1 MSCVHFVCH
10 FYILCSFCVLVDPRQ
25 IDSRIRAADHNSFL
39 ENSSLSLIIGVP
51 VAVIVVV
58 VIVTVYMVWHR
69 QKQTPK
75 QQKPVVRHPAPPA
88 RRSPL
93 PPPMAPQQ
101 AYQPTKQ
108 YEHAYSAVPTQQYHV
123 APAPS
128 REQIINNYSDIHSG
142 VSGPNTHTPSACNG
156 MYQSYPYNSHYCR

>member
-10 FYILCSFCVLVDPRQ
+10 CYILCSFCVLVDPRQ
-25 IDSRIRAADHNSFL
+25 IDSRIRAADRNSFL
-39 ENSSLSLIIGVP
+39 ENYSLSLIIGVP
-51 VAVIVVV
+51 VAVVV

-93 PPPMAPQQ
+93 PPPWRHNRHTSRLSSTNTRTLRCP
-101 AYQPTKQ
+101 
-108 YEHAYSAVPTQQYHV
+108 
-123 APAPS
+123 PS
-128 REQIINNYSDIHSG
+128 SITSLQRPLENKSLTTTRIYTR
-142 VSGPNTHTPSACNG
+142 V
-156 MYQSYPYNSHYCR
+156 